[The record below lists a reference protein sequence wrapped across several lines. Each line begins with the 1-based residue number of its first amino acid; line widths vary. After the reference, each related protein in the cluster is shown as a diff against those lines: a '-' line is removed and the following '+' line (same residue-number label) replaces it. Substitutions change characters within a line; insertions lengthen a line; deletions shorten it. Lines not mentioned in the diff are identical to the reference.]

1 MFLGKSRNKFEKVG
15 TFDEHVIAHPEKNR
29 LKPYNQNQLNVKLL
43 IWKFK
48 KKQKKK
54 LKKIY
59 FSIAEIQVENETPFG
74 TKINFE
80 V

>member
-48 KKQKKK
+48 KKKKNEENLFLNRRNSSRK
-54 LKKIY
+54 RN
-59 FSIAEIQVENETPFG
+59 SIWNKNKF
-74 TKINFE
+74 
-80 V
+80 

>member
-48 KKQKKK
+48 KIKMKKT
-54 LKKIY
+54 Y